1 MVKTVCLDS
10 MLDTGRPARGLL
22 KIDVGGAEVL
32 VSAGTRR
39 LLQEHYPTVVL
50 KGLNEDARRGCV
62 AVLNAAGCTVR
73 QIVRRHLRDLSDGAI
88 SYGYLLAMPA
98 VVDWPV
104 GD

>member
-10 MLDTGRPARGLL
+10 MLDTGRPAPGLL

-32 VSAGTRR
+32 VS
-39 LLQEHYPTVVL
+39 
-50 KGLNEDARRGCV
+50 DARRGCV